1 MKISL
6 IALKTTRYSDTQN
19 ILTAYSRELGRV
31 SMSVPAGKGKEAS
44 RIRALTMPLGLLECE
59 TDVKPGK
66 EVLPMRQ
73 VRPLAALAAMR
84 SDPLRQMVAMFIA
97 EVLSVVLR
105 ESVPDESVFRYI
117 ESSVR
122 CLDSAFGR
130 MAANFHICFLIN
142 LGRLLGIEPD
152 VTTYAPGMVMD
163 RVASSGR
170 GRCCSGHAE
179 DDILQYGDVQTLTR
193 AAFTRSGCG
202 AAVLRHAHRPV
213 KSCQIARYTEV
224 YVLTFTVIPSATA
237 ALSHVLSSLIVDSM
251 ARRRSSAS
259 ALRWARWM

>member
-117 ESSVR
+117 ESSVM

-163 RVASSGR
+163 LRDGIWRHTLPS
-170 GRCCSGHAE
+170 HPEWLPPAE
-179 DDILQYGDVQTLTR
+179 AAAAADMLRMTFSNMAMFRLSREQRSRALDV
-193 AAFTRSGCG
+193 
-202 AAVLRHAHRPV
+202 VLRYYGMH
-213 KSCQIARYTEV
+213 IA
-224 YVLTFTVIPSATA
+224 P
-237 ALSHVLSSLIVDSM
+237 LSHVRSLAILRSM
-251 ARRRSSAS
+251 F
-259 ALRWARWM
+259 